1 MSNDEADR
9 GEELDPVAAI
19 RSNWGWFV
27 LLGLALL
34 VAGAIAIVLP
44 ALSAIAA
51 ERILGTV
58 LCLGGLVQVVQAS
71 KVANW
76 LGFAWHLLLGLFA
89 TIGGALI
96 YIDSL
101 FAVVAITILIAV
113 IFAILGVS
121 QIVFAF
127 KVRRIPAWYWF
138 LVSGGI
144 ALVVAAAL
152 LMKLPY
158 GQSFTP
164 ATIAGISLLFIGW
177 AYIAIALA
185 SGKTAGQGTP
195 AEDDR
200 FDRTQ

>member
-1 MSNDEADR
+1 MSTDEEYR
-9 GEELDPVAAI
+9 SEGPNPVAAI
-19 RSNWGWFV
+19 RSNRGWFV
-27 LLGLALL
+27 LLGLVLML
-34 VAGAIAIVLP
+34 AGAIAIVLP
-44 ALSAIAA
+44 SLSTIAA

-58 LCLGGLVQVVQAS
+58 LCLGGLVQVIQAS
-71 KVANW
+71 KVPNW
-76 LGFAWHLLLGLFA
+76 LGFASHLLLGLFA

-144 ALVVAAAL
+144 ALIVAGAL
-152 LMKLPY
+152 LIKLPY
-158 GQSFTP
+158 GHSFTP
-164 ATIAGISLLFIGW
+164 ATIAGVSLLFTGW
-177 AYIAIALA
+177 AYVAIARA
-185 SGKTAGQGTP
+185 SSGA
-195 AEDDR
+195 AE
-200 FDRTQ
+200 

>member
-1 MSNDEADR
+1 MSMDEANR
-9 GEELDPVAAI
+9 NENLDPVAAI

-27 LLGLALL
+27 LLGIALMI
-34 VAGAIAIVLP
+34 AGAIAIILP

-58 LCLGGLVQVVQAS
+58 LCLGGLVQVIQAS

-101 FAVVAITILIAV
+101 FAVVAITILISA

-121 QIVFAF
+121 QIAFAL
-127 KVRRIPAWYWF
+127 KVRRMAAWHWF

-144 ALVVAAAL
+144 ALVVSALL

-158 GQSFTP
+158 SHSFTP
-164 ATIAGISLLFIGW
+164 ATIAGISLLFTGW
-177 AYIAIALA
+177 AYVAIALA
-185 SGKTAGQGTP
+185 SKETT
-195 AEDDR
+195 R
-200 FDRTQ
+200 